1 MPLVC
6 HENYPNL
13 VLKTKVFAIEK
24 IVEPSW
30 DGSEEGT
37 APYGE
42 GTISKLW
49 GEANTAYED
58 FEQQGNLEAL
68 EQAISQFQAIVNA
81 IPEDDSRLP
90 QALNNLGAFLH
101 SRFEQL
107 GHLDDL
113 NRGIEMLQRAISLTP
128 QCHRDRPGYLTNLG
142 DSLRVRFERLG
153 NLADIDDAITQCQ
166 ASVNLAPDG
175 HSEKPSY
182 LSNLGSCFQARFE
195 QFGNPA
201 DLDNAIIQHQAA
213 VNLTP
218 DGHSDKP
225 IRLINFGN
233 SLQTRFEHLGNL
245 ADLDNAII
253 QNQAAVNLTPDGHP
267 SKPGR
272 LNNLGSSLQGRFR
285 RLGNV
290 VDINDAIT
298 QNQAAVNLTPDGHP
312 HKPSH
317 LNNLGNS
324 LRVRFKWLGDLADL
338 DNAIEQSQAAINTT
352 PNDHPAKPN
361 YLTNL
366 GGSLET
372 RFERLGN
379 PADLDAA
386 ILHERAAVNLTPDGH
401 PEKPSY
407 LNNLAIS
414 LETRFQRLGDI
425 IDLDDAI
432 AQSQAAVNL
441 TPDGHPGKP
450 SNLNTL
456 GFCFRARF
464 QRLGNLDDLNAAISQ
479 EQAAINLT
487 PGHPNAPG
495 YLSNLGISLQSRY
508 EQLGN
513 QVDLDNAMEV
523 YQKAVNLTSDSLPD
537 KATRL
542 NNFGNFLQMLFHR
555 FREPYHAEMAIYH
568 LSSAAMSPVGRP
580 STRFEAAEGW
590 ISMASALDHPS
601 LLAAYECALGLIP
614 LVAWLGLSMTDRYQ
628 HLAKIGGIARDA
640 AAAAISLEKYD
651 TALEWLEQGRSVV
664 WTQLLHL
671 RTPVDE
677 LYEVNPDLA
686 DQLLR
691 ISRLLEQG
699 GGQNGLSGKDLESIE
714 EQGRLYRAL
723 TMEWESIIEQIRM
736 LPSFENFLRPP
747 NSRRLMS
754 AAKRGPVVIV
764 NIAKK
769 RCDALAIRPGQE
781 DIIHIPLPNV
791 TSELVTELKDEL
803 KEFLYSSGI
812 RSRGERAATRVTGE
826 ADEQTCERVL
836 AELWNNLVQPVLGLL
851 EFSVR
856 VSQNCI
862 SELANGLI
870 FSLIQKYFHGSGG
883 VPPDRWPFCLYMQQ
897 AYMVENHQTHR

>member
-1 MPLVC
+1 MPLVS
-6 HENYPNL
+6 HETHPNL

-49 GEANTAYED
+49 REANTAYED
-58 FEQQGNLEAL
+58 FEQHGNLEAL
-68 EQAISQFQAIVNA
+68 EQAISQFQGIVNA

-90 QALNNLGAFLH
+90 QALNNLGTFFH

-107 GHLDDL
+107 GRLDDL
-113 NRGIEMLQRAISLTP
+113 NNGIEMLQRAINLTS
-128 QCHRDRPGYLTNLG
+128 QSHRDRPSCLSNLG
-142 DSLRVRFERLG
+142 DSLRVRFEQLG

-166 ASVNLAPDG
+166 AAVNLAPDS
-175 HSEKPSY
+175 HAEKPSY
-182 LSNLGSCFQARFE
+182 LSNLGSCLQARFE
-195 QFGNPA
+195 QFGDPA
-201 DLDNAIIQHQAA
+201 DLDNAILQHQTA

-218 DGHSDKP
+218 DGYSDKP
-225 IRLINFGN
+225 SRLINLGN
-233 SLQTRFEHLGNL
+233 SLQTRFEHFGNF

-253 QNQAAVNLTPDGHP
+253 QNQAAVNLTPDGHS

-285 RLGNV
+285 RLGNI

-298 QNQAAVNLTPDGHP
+298 QNQAAVSLTPDGHP
-312 HKPSH
+312 HKPSR

-324 LRVRFKWLGDLADL
+324 LRIRFKWLGDLADL
-338 DNAIEQSQAAINTT
+338 DNAIEQSQAAISTT

-366 GGSLET
+366 GDSLET

-379 PADLDAA
+379 LADLDAA

-401 PEKPSY
+401 PEKPSC
-407 LNNLAIS
+407 LNNLGIS
-414 LETRFQRLGDI
+414 LEARFQRLGNL

-441 TPDGHPGKP
+441 TPDSHPGKP
-450 SNLNTL
+450 SYLNTL

-464 QRLGNLDDLNAAISQ
+464 KRLEDLDDLNAAISQ
-479 EQAAINLT
+479 EQAAINLS

-508 EQLGN
+508 EQLGD

-523 YQKAVNLTSDSLPD
+523 YQKAVDLTSDSLPD

-542 NNFGNFLQMLFHR
+542 NNLGIFLQMLYHR
-555 FREPYHAEMAIYH
+555 FHEPYYAEMAISH
-568 LSSAAMSPVGRP
+568 LSSAAMSPVGPP
-580 STRFEAAEGW
+580 SIRFDAAERW
-590 ISMASALDHPS
+590 VSMASALDHPS

-614 LVAWLGLSMTDRYQ
+614 LVAWLGLPMADRYQ
-628 HLAKIGGIARDA
+628 HLAKIGGITRDA
-640 AAAAISLEKYD
+640 AAAAISLDKYD

-664 WTQLLHL
+664 WNQLLHL

-691 ISRLLEQG
+691 ISRLLERG
-699 GGQNGLSGKDLESIE
+699 GGQDGLSGKDLESIE
-714 EQGRLYRAL
+714 ERGRLYRAL
-723 TMEWESIIEQIRM
+723 TMEWESIIGQIRM
-736 LPSFENFLRPP
+736 LPNFKNFLRPP
-747 NSRRLMS
+747 NSRYLMN
-754 AAKRGPVVIV
+754 AAKGGPVVIV

-769 RCDALAIRPGQE
+769 RCDALAICPGQE
-781 DIIHIPLPNV
+781 HILHIPLPNV
-791 TSELVTELKDEL
+791 TSERVTELRDEL

-812 RSRGERAATRVTGE
+812 RSRGERAAMRVTGE
-826 ADEQTCERVL
+826 ADEQTCGRAL

-856 VSQNCI
+856 VSQKYI

-870 FSLIQKYFHGSGG
+870 FSLIQKCFHASGG
-883 VPPDRWPFCLYMQQ
+883 VPPDRWPFCLYMQR
-897 AYMVENHQTHR
+897 AYTVEIYQIHR